1 MTLRFDKNTVL
12 HSQLPVLPS
21 RPVRIVDVGGQKSE
35 RRKWIHCFE
44 NVTSL
49 IFLASLS
56 EYDQVLEEREGIVRE
71 LCLHKR
77 VSVASNAAAR
87 LQRPGGV
94 RWGDNNKSSV
104 LVLDVKRQQSNRSS
118 VFWEK
123 STCQVCQRPTGREMA
138 FLSFPCGFLS
148 DGGEHR

>member
-123 STCQVCQRPTGREMA
+123 STSG
-138 FLSFPCGFLS
+138 LSKTHW
-148 DGGEHR
+148 GGNGVFIISLWLFV